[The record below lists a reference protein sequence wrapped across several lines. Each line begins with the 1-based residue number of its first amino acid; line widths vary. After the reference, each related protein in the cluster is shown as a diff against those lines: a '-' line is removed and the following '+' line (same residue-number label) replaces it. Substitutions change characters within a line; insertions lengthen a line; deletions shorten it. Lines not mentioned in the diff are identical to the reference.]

1 MIRFADTRSMT
12 RQVLIQNPSI
22 ILYPLFALLVGYGA
36 QTCAALLAST
46 HNPFFLGIAILLL
59 GVGILVGLTAFTYP
73 IFRSGYA
80 VAKELDRPTHLNW
93 NSWGAAFGLAIP
105 WVAAIFIHL
114 LIAFLLSFCFVF
126 PTFIYLILLW
136 PIFPL
141 IFGPRFDVKTCFSLT
156 KQLISK
162 ATSWV
167 IGLGFLIFAI
177 LVGAFLVLQG
187 MLPALNIFLVIQD
200 HKEAIMATNII
211 ISLSLTYI
219 VILAFLYP
227 TIVALM
233 LADDVYEPCFNVK
246 TPTVPER
253 PIDIYDE
260 DAATVALAAINVSPQ
275 IAAKIQQLADLR
287 AKGILSEEEFIRE
300 RAALRH

>member
-1 MIRFADTRSMT
+1 MIRFADTSSMT
-12 RQVLIQNPSI
+12 RQVLKQNPSI
-22 ILYPLFALLVGYGA
+22 ILYPLFALLVAYGA
-36 QTCAALLAST
+36 QACAALLAST
-46 HNPFFLGIAILLL
+46 QNPFFSGIAILLL

-80 VAKELDRPTHLNW
+80 VAKELGRPTHLNW
-93 NSWGAAFGLAIP
+93 NSWSAAFGLAIP
-105 WVAAIFIHL
+105 WVAAVFVHL
-114 LIAFLLSFCFVF
+114 LTAFLLSFCFVF
-126 PTFIYLILLW
+126 PTVIYLILLW

-200 HKEAIMATNII
+200 HKEAIMATNMI
-211 ISLSLTYI
+211 ISISLTYI

-260 DAATVALAAINVSPQ
+260 NAATVALAAISVSPQ
-275 IAAKIQQLADLR
+275 NAAKIQQLADLR